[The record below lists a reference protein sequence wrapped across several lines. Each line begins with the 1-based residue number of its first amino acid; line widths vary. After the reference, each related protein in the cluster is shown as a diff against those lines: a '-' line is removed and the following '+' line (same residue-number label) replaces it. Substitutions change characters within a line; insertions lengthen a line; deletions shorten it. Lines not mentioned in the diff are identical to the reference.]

1 VSFPDLNIADEMQVR
16 DVVDAIWLLSVT
28 CCVTVLWRVVGCNT
42 VLFPA
47 VLCGFV
53 YFVYALGW
61 CLSALL
67 FLVFVF
73 CIVAVVISCVGQNLI
88 LAAL

>member
-1 VSFPDLNIADEMQVR
+1 MSFPDLNIADEMQVR

-28 CCVTVLWRVVGCNT
+28 CCVTVLWRVAGCNT
-42 VLFPA
+42 VLFP
-47 VLCGFV
+47 VPFCTSV
-53 YFVYALGW
+53 YFVYVLGW

-73 CIVAVVISCVGQNLI
+73 CIVAVPDSCVGQNLI